1 MAQSASPSQPHAFI
15 FVEQN
20 GSGPK
25 VTSRGR
31 AATSITQRPRTRS
44 TTASLQLDL
53 RPNNSAA
60 SITMADSSTTNTDHN
75 NTSDQAQAQI
85 APAQLADISP
95 PAGREN
101 PEGSRSRPG
110 SAVKTSPLARQA
122 ALVAE
127 EAREIEHLK
136 EQLAAAEARDGSLFD
151 LKRDSA
157 DHIGDT
163 IRRFRE
169 VVNDDGTTE
178 RWQRPELADWE
189 LPRADPREK
198 RPAHPEVKAA
208 RRRWRELRRAEREA
222 ERRYKT
228 DFPTSLTGDGEDALH
243 FARVEEGQTGRLM
256 PFQPMTPAGRSPGG
270 RRIRQ
275 IPKGFG
281 LHGGPPLATRSL
293 TAS

>member
-110 SAVKTSPLARQA
+110 SAVKTSRSQDRPL
-122 ALVAE
+122 
-127 EAREIEHLK
+127 
-136 EQLAAAEARDGSLFD
+136 
-151 LKRDSA
+151 
-157 DHIGDT
+157 
-163 IRRFRE
+163 
-169 VVNDDGTTE
+169 
-178 RWQRPELADWE
+178 W
-189 LPRADPREK
+189 LPK
-198 RPAHPEVKAA
+198 RPARSSTSRSNWLRQKQETARCSTSSATALTTSGTRSVGFARSSTMTA
-208 RRRWRELRRAEREA
+208 RRSAGSGQSSRTGNCRALILVKRGPLIRR
-222 ERRYKT
+222 
-228 DFPTSLTGDGEDALH
+228 
-243 FARVEEGQTGRLM
+243 
-256 PFQPMTPAGRSPGG
+256 
-270 RRIRQ
+270 
-275 IPKGFG
+275 
-281 LHGGPPLATRSL
+281 
-293 TAS
+293 